1 MHKFDVKYTFDN
13 YYEYYK
19 YTLIKSRIL
28 KDSIFC
34 IVFFAFAAYI
44 FIDKSADRDIEN
56 SKPKVPEKK
65 QKDNSMEKLADIF
78 KNKVSCYIPACRLLS
93 VGSSINKEVFIKR
106 IVL

>member
-1 MHKFDVKYTFDN
+1 MYNFDVKYTFDN

-44 FIDKSADRDIEN
+44 FIDKSD
-56 SKPKVPEKK
+56 K
-65 QKDNSMEKLADIF
+65 
-78 KNKVSCYIPACRLLS
+78 
-93 VGSSINKEVFIKR
+93 
-106 IVL
+106 